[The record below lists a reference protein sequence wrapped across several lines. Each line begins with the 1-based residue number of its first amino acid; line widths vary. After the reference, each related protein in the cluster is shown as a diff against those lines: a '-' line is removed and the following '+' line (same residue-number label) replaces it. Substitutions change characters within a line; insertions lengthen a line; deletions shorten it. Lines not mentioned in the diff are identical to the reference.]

1 MCYSF
6 TEEMRRLG
14 KTPKTQVLSF
24 SQEEANKS
32 VRSALGLHLGATVWH
47 LHRLRLADDE
57 PMLVG
62 HTYLPLEMFGSLTHE
77 KVCNHSLYDLL
88 ESEFGQTIKTAE
100 EEVRVMTAR
109 AADAELLLISEGS
122 PVLEISRLTYNAA
135 GRIIEFT
142 RSSARVDK
150 FKYHVIHSRG

>member
-1 MCYSF
+1 M
-6 TEEMRRLG
+6 
-14 KTPKTQVLSF
+14 
-24 SQEEANKS
+24 
-32 VRSALGLHLGATVWH
+32 WH

-109 AADAELLLISEGS
+109 ASDAELLLISEGS

-150 FKYHVIHSRG
+150 FKYHVIHSRE